1 MKSYTVK
8 LQTIN
13 EVNDF
18 VNTLLLIKEDVDLTS
33 ERYVVNAK
41 SIMGVFSLD
50 LTKPHSQQLFTVMTM
65 KDMKVS
71 FQSLSL
77 NNSAIFERTKHNVY
91 KRKIK

>member
-50 LTKPHSQQLFTVMTM
+50 LTKPLTAVIHGDDNERYESI
-65 KDMKVS
+65 
-71 FQSLSL
+71 LSKF
-77 NNSAIFERTKHNVY
+77 IVK
-91 KRKIK
+91 